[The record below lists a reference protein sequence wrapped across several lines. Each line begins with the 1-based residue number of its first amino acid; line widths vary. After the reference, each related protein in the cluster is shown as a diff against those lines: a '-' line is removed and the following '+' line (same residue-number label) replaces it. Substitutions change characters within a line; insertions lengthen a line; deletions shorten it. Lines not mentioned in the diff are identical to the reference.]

1 MLVGTDSKLKGTL
14 CAAPSHVLWMGGLLG
29 LLMTAMTFA
38 AASTP
43 ALAADRPNIL
53 VILTDDLGYAD
64 TSPFGGE
71 MVTPTLQSM
80 ADNGVRMGNFYMA
93 PRCSNT
99 RASLMTGLQ
108 SHVVGLPNLA
118 GDGTQLPKNHTFVSE
133 VLRASGYHTYMSG
146 KWHLGNTQN
155 FGSIPGGHVRDP
167 RVRGFDDYWGYTEG
181 HSQDNFQGNY
191 RLLSDNIP
199 QRSYTY
205 TSGGNQPGTFYQTD
219 AITDYTLD
227 FFADSRQR
235 NAAAGTDN
243 PFFTYVAFGSPH
255 FPLQARDEWVDPLVN
270 RYGIGWDQLRMD
282 RLDRMQELGVIDEE
296 TALTLR
302 SDVANT
308 NPGETLH
315 QIRAWDTLPPERQ
328 ADLTRRMAIYAA
340 MVERVDYNVGR
351 MLSDLE
357 ANGELD
363 NTLIV
368 FMSDHGANGEWH
380 EYGFNANEVP
390 RTGAALDSMGT
401 TTSAADKDIFYGAG
415 WANASN
421 TPFRNYKHYTH
432 EGGIKSPTI
441 IQWNDGLDPA
451 LAGQLSRQVSDVRDL
466 YPTLL
471 ELAGVEAPSEWT
483 DLSGTTYKTTG
494 GFSESLASYLT
505 TGQTLDKR
513 ELGWEHEGNRAFR
526 VGDWK
531 LVSSNFGSIQPG
543 GAGINE
549 WELYNLAEDPTE
561 VDDLADDPA
570 FAGKFAE
577 MVAGYQRWAYQNDVT
592 SALPWSAAD
601 FNKDGVLDSQD
612 LAAFQAGWLESAP
625 LAGNATF
632 ARGDVNLDG
641 VTDVADFVLLRRA
654 FQLGGQ
660 QAAFA
665 QFARSFGVPEPS
677 AGWMAAVASGVAT
690 AAHRRSNM
698 RTKATATDDQSDK

>member
-1 MLVGTDSKLKGTL
+1 MEPFCARPRRTVDSAAVGKLVVMLGCVSLALT
-14 CAAPSHVLWMGGLLG
+14 
-29 LLMTAMTFA
+29 
-38 AASTP
+38 
-43 ALAADRPNIL
+43 ALAPVAQAAERPNIL
-53 VILTDDLGYAD
+53 VILTDDLAYSD

-71 MVTPTLQSM
+71 MATPTLQSM
-80 ADNGVRMGNFYMA
+80 ADNGLRMGNFYTA

-118 GDGTQLPKNHTFVSE
+118 GDGTQLPKNHAFVSE
-133 VLRASGYHTYMSG
+133 VLQDSGYHTYMSG

-167 RVRGFDDYWGYTEG
+167 RVRGFDDYWGFTEN

-199 QRSYTY
+199 ERTY
-205 TSGGNQPGTFYQTD
+205 TTSSGGNQPGTFYQTD
-219 AITDYTLD
+219 AITDYALD

-235 NAAAGTDN
+235 NAADGTND

-308 NPGETLH
+308 NHGETLH
-315 QIRAWDTLPPERQ
+315 QIRAWDTLPADRQ
-328 ADLTRRMAIYAA
+328 ADLARRMAIYAA
-340 MVERVDYNVGR
+340 MVERVDYNIGR
-351 MLSDLE
+351 MMSDLE
-357 ANGELD
+357 VNGELD

-380 EYGFNANEVP
+380 EYGFNANESP
-390 RTGAALDSMGT
+390 RTGADLDSMGT
-401 TTSAADKDIFYGAG
+401 TTSAADKDIFYGSG
-415 WANASN
+415 WANAGN

-441 IQWNDGLDPA
+441 IQWNDGLDPE
-451 LAGQLSRQVSDVRDL
+451 LVGDFSQQVSDVRDL

-471 ELAGVEAPSEWT
+471 QIAGVETPSEWT
-483 DLSGTTYKTTG
+483 DLSGATYKTTG
-494 GFSESLASYLT
+494 GFGESLADYLT
-505 TGQTLDKR
+505 TGQALGER

-531 LVSSNFGSIQPG
+531 LVSSNFGSTQPG

-561 VDDLADDPA
+561 VDNLASDPA
-570 FAGKFAE
+570 FADTFDQMLG
-577 MVAGYQRWAYQNDVT
+577 GYQRWAFQNNV
-592 SALPWSAAD
+592 SSVMPWSAAD
-601 FNKDGVLDSQD
+601 FNKDGVLDTAD
-612 LAAFQAGWLESAP
+612 LAAFQEGWLESAA
-625 LAGNATF
+625 LASNETF

-641 VTDVADFVLLRRA
+641 VTNVDDFVLVRRA

-660 QAAFA
+660 QAVFA
-665 QFARSFGVPEPS
+665 QFAKSFGVPEPS
-677 AGWMAAVASGVAT
+677 TLGMIVVASGVAMMS
-690 AAHRRSNM
+690 RRRAS
-698 RTKATATDDQSDK
+698 AQPS